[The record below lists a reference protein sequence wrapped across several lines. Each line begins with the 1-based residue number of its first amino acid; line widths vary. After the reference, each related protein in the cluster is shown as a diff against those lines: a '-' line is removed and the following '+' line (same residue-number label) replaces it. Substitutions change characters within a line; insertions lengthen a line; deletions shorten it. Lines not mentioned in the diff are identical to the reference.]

1 LISLQIVH
9 LFSTDRRRKSRDLP
23 GTIHALGVWI
33 NLTRPTSTV
42 GAEHDEERS
51 DMAKTALRLLMVAA
65 LLLAGASKAAAQASL
80 TTSSPTWELSAGYQF
95 FHLPET
101 NFPFGLGID
110 GAMHFDRFGL
120 VAEGGWAR
128 HAEEEDDDDVTDF
141 EFTTNMWHI
150 AAGPRFTGF
159 SNRPLW
165 PYGQVLVGVA
175 IAHSRLELNDD
186 DETETETAF
195 MVQPGF
201 GVTFVAGDGWGIFAQ
216 ADYRRTFFDEDDDA
230 DPSVNN
236 GFRLFIG
243 ARMILD

>member
-23 GTIHALGVWI
+23 GTIRALGVWI
-33 NLTRPTSTV
+33 DLPRPAATV
-42 GAEHDEERS
+42 GAEHHEERS
-51 DMAKTALRLLMVAA
+51 DMAKTALRFLMIAA
-65 LLLAGASKAAAQASL
+65 LVLAGASKAAAQASQ
-80 TTSSPTWELSAGYQF
+80 TTSSPSYELSAGYQF
-95 FHLPET
+95 FHLPEMD
-101 NFPFGLGID
+101 FPFGLGID
-110 GAMHFDRFGL
+110 GAMHFGKFGL
-120 VAEGGWAR
+120 VAEGGWAL
-128 HAEEEDDDDVTDF
+128 HSSDDDATVAGA
-141 EFTTNMWHI
+141 EVTTNMWHI

-165 PYGQVLVGVA
+165 PYGQVLVGLA
-175 IAHSRLELNDD
+175 IAHSSFDFDD
-186 DETETETAF
+186 IEDDSETETAF

-216 ADYRRTFFDEDDDA
+216 ADYRRTFFDEPDDA